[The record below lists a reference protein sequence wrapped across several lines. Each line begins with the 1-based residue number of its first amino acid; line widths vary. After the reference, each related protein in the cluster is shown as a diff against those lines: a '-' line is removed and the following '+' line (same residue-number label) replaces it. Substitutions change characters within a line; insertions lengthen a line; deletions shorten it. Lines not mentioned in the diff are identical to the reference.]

1 MDKSGVFCAQRT
13 TKIQPNKL
21 FLTTIE
27 ANFSILNERALIHV
41 SCEVNE
47 RISKLVRSRE
57 CIKSGPL
64 SVSENES
71 VELLYWNKSSLDFD
85 SEE

>member
-71 VELLYWNKSSLDFD
+71 VELLY
-85 SEE
+85 